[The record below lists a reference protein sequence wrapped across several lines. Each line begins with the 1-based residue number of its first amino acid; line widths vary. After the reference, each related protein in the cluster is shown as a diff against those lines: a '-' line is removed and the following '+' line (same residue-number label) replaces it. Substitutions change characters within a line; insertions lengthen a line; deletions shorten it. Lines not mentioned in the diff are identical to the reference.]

1 MRVVISTGRSINVA
15 EGDNDV
21 DDAASLLRRLF
32 LFEVDEAPLFFRL
45 VDLDRGMAM
54 HKDNE
59 KGAEIQVEVV
69 SCINHWKMNVTHY
82 TFTENGR

>member
-45 VDLDRGMAM
+45 VDLFLDLERAM
-54 HKDNE
+54 L
-59 KGAEIQVEVV
+59 ALVYV
-69 SCINHWKMNVTHY
+69 S
-82 TFTENGR
+82 